1 MKKVL
6 GFLVFLLLLAG
17 GGIWYFTTFKLDSM
31 IEQQIEQV
39 ASRSMGTVVSV
50 GAVKTDLRQGSMT
63 ISDITIANPPGYRNP
78 YAFKLSGIE
87 ATVEYDTLDV
97 RRVIIEKPDIVVEE
111 KNGQTNIQA
120 LLSGLDSLPEEPET
134 DADGQPVPEI
144 MIHLFRMNE
153 SRAAFE
159 SASLDKA
166 TTIEVDAVE
175 LTNIKGT
182 PQVVATVIAREIL
195 NEIVSDAAMELLKT
209 KASDKLNELFKRD

>member
-78 YAFKLSGIE
+78 YALKLSGIE
-87 ATVEYDTLDV
+87 AAVEYETLDV

-144 MIHLFRMNE
+144 VIHLFRMNE